1 MLKKISIKQKILFLV
16 FIIITLSVAGYTKLS
31 IEYTERAETE
41 KIDKLLQA
49 IAYGTQYIV
58 GDAYHDAIEDS
69 TSITKEDYAKLVK
82 TLNEF
87 ARNVDVKEVYSYI
100 NHNGEL
106 RFTSGGLNYKYAPAD
121 QVDSF
126 FEKYEG
132 DAKIADSIYFKP
144 LRDNQPLFYS
154 YKDVYGAVRS
164 AFFPF
169 KTSNGKSYVVAVDYS
184 AQYIDQLTGNI
195 IKTFLL
201 VGFCILIIALILAY
215 IFINQISKPLKNLV
229 FFTNELV
236 TNDFQL
242 TENSQYKLNIF
253 SSNYKD
259 EVGKLSGAF
268 LSMQISLKKY
278 IVDLRKTTVA
288 KESMEGQLKIASA
301 IQLGMI
307 PKEYPAFPK
316 QNEFNIYGIMH
327 PAKEVGGD
335 LYNYF
340 MIDEDHLGFT
350 IGDVSGKGIP
360 AALFMAM
367 TNTLIKA
374 IALSGLSPAEV
385 LFKANNELCK
395 DNDQSMFV
403 TLLFAILNIKT
414 GEVEFA
420 NAGHN
425 PFIWMQN
432 GQGVDYRKLSSGM
445 VLAAFEN
452 FEFVNERLT
461 LKKNDTL
468 FMYTDGV
475 TEAMN
480 NHQQLFGEKRLLELI
495 QSSKSMAIPELVD
508 QTLNG
513 LSGFVNGYEQS
524 DDITILTL
532 RFLSEKKEK

>member
-1 MLKKISIKQKILFLV
+1 MLKKLSIKQKILFLV
-16 FIIITLSVAGYTKLS
+16 FIVITLSVAGYTTLS
-31 IEYTERAETE
+31 IEYTKRSEIEE
-41 KIDKLLQA
+41 IDKLLQA
-49 IAYGTQYIV
+49 ITYGAQHLV
-58 GDAYHDAIEDS
+58 GDDYHDAIEDS
-69 TSITKEDYAKLVK
+69 TSVSKEEYTKLVH

-87 ARNVDVKEVYSYI
+87 AQNADVKEVYSYI
-100 NHNGEL
+100 NYNGEL
-106 RFTSGGLNYKYAPAD
+106 RFTSGGLNYQYAPSD
-121 QVDSF
+121 QTDPF
-126 FEKYEG
+126 FERYEG
-132 DAKIADSIYFKP
+132 DVKIVDSIYFKP
-144 LRDNQPLFYS
+144 LRDNQPFYYS

-164 AFFPF
+164 AFIPF

-195 IKTFLL
+195 IKTYLL
-201 VGFCILIIALILAY
+201 VGFCILILALSIAY
-215 IFINQISKPLKNLV
+215 VFINQISKPLKNLV

-236 TNDFQL
+236 ENDFQL
-242 TENSQYKLNIF
+242 TDNSQYKLSIF

-278 IVDLRKTTVA
+278 IVDLRETTIA
-288 KESMEGQLKIASA
+288 KESMEGQIKIASA

-307 PKEYPAFPK
+307 PKDYPAFPR

-340 MIDEDHLGFT
+340 MIDDDHLGFT

-374 IALSGLSPAEV
+374 IAMSGLSPAEV

-395 DNDQSMFV
+395 DNDQCMFV
-403 TLLFAILNIKT
+403 TLFFAILNIKT
-414 GEVEFA
+414 GELEYA

-432 GQGVDYRKLSSGM
+432 GEGVHYRKLSAGM
-445 VLAAFEN
+445 VLAAFED
-452 FEFVNERLT
+452 FAFVNERLT
-461 LKKNDTL
+461 LKKNDTI

-480 NHQQLFGEKRLLELI
+480 EQQQLFGEKRLLEVI
-495 QSSKSMAIPELVD
+495 QNSRSLKIPELVNE
-508 QTLNG
+508 TMNG
-513 LSGFVNGYEQS
+513 IAGFVNGSEQS
-524 DDITILTL
+524 DDITILAL
-532 RFLSEKKEK
+532 RFH

>member
-1 MLKKISIKQKILFLV
+1 MLKKLSIKQKILILIFV
-16 FIIITLSVAGYTKLS
+16 IIALSVAGYSTLS
-31 IEYTERAETE
+31 IKYAKENEIRE
-41 KIDKLLQA
+41 IDKLLQSV
-49 IAYGTQYIV
+49 AYGTQHIV
-58 GDAYHDAIEDS
+58 GDAYHDSIEDS
-69 TSITKEDYAKLVK
+69 TSVSEEDYVGLIKI
-82 TLNEF
+82 LNEF
-87 ARNVDVKEVYSYI
+87 AQNVDVKEVYSYI
-100 NHNGEL
+100 NYNGEL
-106 RFTSGGLNYKYAPAD
+106 RFTSGGINYKYALAD
-121 QVDSF
+121 QVDPF
-126 FEKYEG
+126 FEKYKD
-132 DAKIADSIYFKP
+132 DAKIVDEIYFKP
-144 LRDNQPLFYS
+144 LRDNRPLFYS
-154 YKDVYGAVRS
+154 YKDAYGAVRS

-169 KTSNGKSYVVAVDYS
+169 ETSGGKRYIVAVDYS

-195 IKTFLL
+195 LKTYLL
-201 VGFCILIIALILAY
+201 VGFIILFFAFIIAY
-215 IFINQISKPLKNLV
+215 VFINQISKPLKNLV
-229 FFTNELV
+229 FYTNELV

-278 IVDLRKTTVA
+278 IVDLRETTVA

-307 PKEYPAFPK
+307 PKEYPAFPHH
-316 QNEFNIYGIMH
+316 NEFNIYGIMH

-340 MIDEDHLGFT
+340 MIDDDHLGFT

-385 LFKANNELCK
+385 LYKANNELCK
-395 DNDQSMFV
+395 DNDQCMFV
-403 TLLFAILNIKT
+403 TLFFAILNIKT
-414 GEVEFA
+414 GEVEYA

-425 PFIWMQN
+425 PFILIQD
-432 GQGVDYRKLSSGM
+432 GQSAEYMKLSAGM
-445 VLAAFEN
+445 VLAAFED
-452 FEFVNERLT
+452 FVFVNERIS
-461 LKKNDTL
+461 LKQNDTI

-480 NHQQLFGEKRLLELI
+480 PQQDLYGEKQLLNLI
-495 QSSKSMAIPELVD
+495 RSSGSMAITELINE
-508 QTLNG
+508 TMNG
-513 LSGFVNGYEQS
+513 LSGFVNGNEQS
-524 DDITILTL
+524 DDITILAL
-532 RFLSEKKEK
+532 RFLSSNK

>member
-1 MLKKISIKQKILFLV
+1 MFKKLSIKQKILFLV
-16 FIIITLSVAGYTKLS
+16 FIIIIFSVAGYTTMS
-31 IEYTERAETE
+31 IKYTKKAEIE
-41 KIDKLLQA
+41 EIDNLLQA
-49 IAYGTQYIV
+49 VAYGTHHIV

-69 TSITKEDYAKLVK
+69 TSISKDDYAKIGK

-87 ARNVDVKEVYSYI
+87 VQNVNVKEVYSYI
-100 NHNGEL
+100 NYNGEL
-106 RFTSGGLNYKYAPAD
+106 RFTSGGIDEKYANPD
-121 QVDSF
+121 QPDIF
-126 FEKYEG
+126 FDKYEG
-132 DAKIADSIYFKP
+132 DAKIVDSIYFKP
-144 LRDNQPLFYS
+144 LRNNQPLFFS
-154 YKDVYGAVRS
+154 YNDIYGSVRS
-164 AFFPF
+164 AFIPF
-169 KTSNGKSYVVAVDYS
+169 KTAKGKSYVVAVDYS
-184 AQYIDQLTGNI
+184 SQYIDRLTGKI
-195 IKTFLL
+195 IKNFLI
-201 VGFCILIIALILAY
+201 VGISILAFALIFAYILI
-215 IFINQISKPLKNLV
+215 NHISKPLKNLV
-229 FFTNELV
+229 FYTDELV
-236 TNDFQL
+236 SNDFQL

-259 EVGKLSGAF
+259 EVGRLSGAF

-278 IVDLRKTTVA
+278 IVDLRETTVA

-307 PKEYPAFPK
+307 PKEYPAFPM

-403 TLLFAILNIKT
+403 TLFFAILNIKT

-432 GQGVDYRKLSSGM
+432 GQGVDYRKLSAGM

-461 LKKNDTL
+461 LEKNDTI

-480 NHQQLFGEKRLLELI
+480 EQQQLFGEKRLLDLI
-495 QSSKSMAIPELVD
+495 QNSGSRPIPELVEV
-508 QTLNG
+508 TMNG
-513 LSGFVNGYEQS
+513 LAGFVKGNEQS
-524 DDITILTL
+524 DDITILAL
-532 RFLSEKKEK
+532 RFH

>member
-1 MLKKISIKQKILFLV
+1 MLKKLSIKQKILFLIFV
-16 FIIITLSVAGYTKLS
+16 IIALSVAGYTTLS
-31 IEYTERAETE
+31 IKYTEKTE
-41 KIDKLLQA
+41 IEEIDKLLQSVV
-49 IAYGTQYIV
+49 YGTQHIV
-58 GDAYHDAIEDS
+58 GDAYHDSIEDS
-69 TSITKEDYAKLVK
+69 TSVSREDYAKLVII
-82 TLNEF
+82 LNSF
-87 ARNVDVKEVYSYI
+87 AKNADVKEVYSYV

-121 QVDSF
+121 QVDPF
-126 FEKYEG
+126 FEKYKD
-132 DAKIADSIYFKP
+132 DAKIVEAIYFKP
-144 LRDNQPLFYS
+144 FRDNKPFFYS
-154 YKDVYGAVRS
+154 YKDAYGAVRS
-164 AFFPF
+164 AFIPF
-169 KTSNGKSYVVAVDYS
+169 KTSSGKRYIVAVDYS
-184 AQYIDQLTGNI
+184 TEYIDRLTGKI

-201 VGFCILIIALILAY
+201 LGFCILILALIIAY

-278 IVDLRKTTVA
+278 IVDLRETTVA

-307 PKEYPAFPK
+307 PKEYPAFPN
-316 QNEFNIYGIMH
+316 QNEFNIHGIMH

-340 MIDEDHLGFT
+340 MIDDDHLGFT

-395 DNDQSMFV
+395 DNDQCMFV
-403 TLLFAILNIKT
+403 TLFFAILNIKT
-414 GEVEFA
+414 GEVEYA

-432 GQGVDYRKLSSGM
+432 GQGIDYRKLSAGM
-445 VLAAFEN
+445 VLAAFED
-452 FEFVNERLT
+452 FKFVNERLT
-461 LKKNDTL
+461 LKKNDTI

-480 NHQQLFGEKRLLELI
+480 HQQHLYGEKRLLELI
-495 QSSKSMAIPELVD
+495 QGSGSLAITGLINE
-508 QTLNG
+508 TMNG

-524 DDITILTL
+524 DDITILAL
-532 RFLSEKKEK
+532 RFL